1 MNRSDRSPLLL
12 AGDALTLAL
21 LLAGGLFAYLS
32 AYLSPYGLP
41 EDRQVLLA
49 VCVLSSALSAGLWS
63 RRRGGWAALG
73 LLCAGGA
80 AVWGLWDRLGP
91 AFRLME
97 SAVSLALSGQGAG
110 VEVLRL
116 NTQEWQAGT
125 QALTPA
131 LLVLS
136 PLLALGLGWIVVW
149 ARAWYLAALAVTVPV
164 LPAILAGILPDW
176 TALTASAAGW
186 GTLLL
191 GALYNFRDKRRLGR
205 GVLVNLAGMCALL
218 AVLTAALP
226 REGYR
231 RPQWATDARDNLV
244 TALVEGVNG
253 WLEWDI
259 DLGDLAESLDL
270 NLPGGSG
277 GGSVGDLDSG
287 AEDLLRAGPRHY
299 SGRTVLTVKTDQP
312 DPAGR
317 IYLRG
322 GSAAVYTGE
331 RWETADP
338 VLYSRWMYA
347 GGEASFPGGSAPE
360 EAVSHMTIRYSRA
373 GGGAAFYPY
382 FPAGGGLD
390 VDADGLAA
398 RTGQTCEVD
407 YVPLETGEGLAAPGQ
422 EEGYRSFVY
431 QQYLDVPDRA
441 RRALDALRELSQ
453 GVTMI
458 DRRELPDNL
467 RRVWTAQQ
475 IGAAL
480 ALAAYYD
487 PSTPA
492 MEPGEDFVEQFL
504 REGRGYC
511 VHFATA
517 GTLLLRMQGIP
528 ARYVTGYTALLD
540 RYGRATVAD
549 SAAHAWV
556 EIYIDGF
563 GWYPVEM
570 TPGYQGTGG
579 ALAEHPAP
587 AGPQQGPAAGGQAPP
602 VEDEEDNTVDP
613 EDRNHPEEPEE
624 PEEPGADEPPAG
636 ESGDSPA
643 GESVD
648 LTLLKYLL
656 LAAAAA
662 ALPGLAYWLAARL
675 RQRSRTG
682 PDTNRSV
689 IDAYLRCQRV
699 LRWGVGEAD
708 PRLEELAGKAR
719 FSQHR
724 LTEEERASAWARLEE
739 VRARTEAA
747 LPAWKYWIL
756 RAIRPLL

>member
-12 AGDALTLAL
+12 AGDALTLSL

-116 NTQEWQAGT
+116 NAQEWQAGT

-131 LLVLS
+131 LLILS

-277 GGSVGDLDSG
+277 AAAGDLDSG
-287 AEDLLRAGPRHY
+287 TEDLLRAGPRHY

-331 RWETADP
+331 RWEAAAP
-338 VLYSRWMYA
+338 GLYAKWMYA
-347 GGEASFPGGSAPE
+347 GGETSFPGGSAPE

-373 GGGAAFYPY
+373 GGRAAFYPY

-467 RRVWTAQQ
+467 RRVWTAQ
-475 IGAAL
+475 
-480 ALAAYYD
+480 
-487 PSTPA
+487 
-492 MEPGEDFVEQFL
+492 
-504 REGRGYC
+504 
-511 VHFATA
+511 H
-517 GTLLLRMQGIP
+517 
-528 ARYVTGYTALLD
+528 
-540 RYGRATVAD
+540 
-549 SAAHAWV
+549 
-556 EIYIDGF
+556 
-563 GWYPVEM
+563 
-570 TPGYQGTGG
+570 
-579 ALAEHPAP
+579 
-587 AGPQQGPAAGGQAPP
+587 
-602 VEDEEDNTVDP
+602 
-613 EDRNHPEEPEE
+613 
-624 PEEPGADEPPAG
+624 
-636 ESGDSPA
+636 
-643 GESVD
+643 
-648 LTLLKYLL
+648 
-656 LAAAAA
+656 
-662 ALPGLAYWLAARL
+662 
-675 RQRSRTG
+675 
-682 PDTNRSV
+682 V
-689 IDAYLRCQRV
+689 I
-699 LRWGVGEAD
+699 
-708 PRLEELAGKAR
+708 
-719 FSQHR
+719 
-724 LTEEERASAWARLEE
+724 
-739 VRARTEAA
+739 
-747 LPAWKYWIL
+747 
-756 RAIRPLL
+756 